1 MTKQDLK
8 NYLID
13 EAEYSQAQVDEMNA
27 YDMIDAYLEN
37 EGLIYWTSTIIDVIE
52 AATGKKIL

>member
-8 NYLID
+8 NYLIE
-13 EAEYSQAQVDEMNA
+13 EAEYSQAQVDAMDA
-27 YDMIDAYLEN
+27 QDMIDAYLIY
-37 EGLIYWTSTIIDVIE
+37 EGLIGWTSTIIDVIE